1 MTRDNEAGF
10 SLVEVLVVLA
20 LLATM
25 ASATFISFGA
35 ANRGA
40 GPETEAML
48 LANRLSLAFDE
59 ALVTGNQLS
68 LSLDANGYGVDVWS
82 SESND
87 WVPHPSGLFGA
98 RHEMPRGIRME
109 VDKRLERIPIRP
121 DATGEP
127 VTITLSNAASGWN
140 VSHDGFSARAVPVAR

>member
-1 MTRDNEAGF
+1 MRNSEAGF

-20 LLATM
+20 VLATM

-35 ANRGA
+35 AGRGA

-48 LANRLSLAFDE
+48 LANRLSLALDE

-68 LSLDANGYGVDVWS
+68 LSLDTNGYGVDVWS

-87 WVPHPSGLFGA
+87 WVPHASGFFGT
-98 RHEMPRGIRME
+98 RHELPGGTRME
-109 VDKRLERIPIRP
+109 LDKRLERILIRP

-127 VTITLSNAASGWN
+127 VTITLSNSDSGWN
-140 VSHDGFSARAVPVAR
+140 VSHDGFSARAFPVPR